1 MPPENV
7 KVSVVMPCYR
17 EAGNIADVLR
27 KVRNTLGSAASNF
40 EIIVIDDGSPDE
52 TWNVLTEC
60 GNEIAELRA
69 FRLSRNFGKELALTA
84 GLEAARGEIVIVMD
98 GDGQHPPELLSDMLR
113 VYREKGVDVVEAT
126 KIDRGKES
134 LFSRVSASLFYRL
147 WNKLSGFEMRG
158 ASDFKLLSRKA
169 VDAYLAMD
177 ERAVFFRGM
186 TAWLGFERAQVPFEV
201 GERKAGASSWSVL
214 RRVRLAVDG
223 ISGFSSLPLQLVT
236 FAGLIFLSFSII
248 FAVYTIVL
256 QVTGRSVSGFATV
269 ILLLLVIGSL
279 LMISLGIIGIYLARI
294 YDEIKHRPRYV
305 IARSIDRTKEDK
317 NV

>member
-1 MPPENV
+1 MPNDA

-17 EAGNIADVLR
+17 EAGNIADVLK
-27 KVRNTLGSAASNF
+27 KVRNALVSAADDC

-52 TWNVLTEC
+52 TWKVLTEC

-84 GLEAARGEIVIVMD
+84 GLEAAQGDIVIVMD
-98 GDGQHPPELLSDMLR
+98 GDGQHPPELIAEMLR
-113 VYREKGVDVVEAT
+113 VFREGGVDIVEAT
-126 KIDRGKES
+126 KVDRGKES
-134 LFSRVSASLFYRL
+134 LFSRISAGLFYRL

-236 FAGLIFLSFSII
+236 FAGLVFLAFSII

-305 IARSIDRTKEDK
+305 IARSIDRTIEDK